1 MTLSVVIPTRDRASI
16 LARSLKAL
24 RPQAPDEVVVVDDGS
39 KDDTPEVLAA
49 SSWVRS
55 VRLGGNGRSA
65 AKNAGVEA
73 ATGDVVLFMDDDVIA
88 TEGLVARHARHH
100 AEHPEEQEA
109 LLGHV
114 TWAPELNITRHMR
127 WLERGGPLFAYDEI
141 EDPQNVPFRMLYTA
155 NVSLKRSFLEP
166 FDTELP
172 IYEDT
177 ELAYRLSKRG
187 LRLRYDP
194 GALGHHLREETPERT
209 ERRMEEV
216 GRAAA
221 ALHAKWPELYEPPP
235 KMRAVGN
242 VKAATARALSRLG
255 YHGLDD
261 RIDDWRAAR
270 AYARGYALG
279 SDSRAAGGR
288 SSGQF

>member
-1 MTLSVVIPTRDRASI
+1 VLSVVIPSRDRADV
-16 LARSLKAL
+16 LERSLAAL
-24 RPQAPDEVVVVDDGS
+24 ERERPDEVVVVDDGS
-39 KDDTPEVLAA
+39 LDGTPDLLAA
-49 SSWVRS
+49 NDWVRS
-55 VRLGGNGRSA
+55 VRLSGEGRSA
-65 AKNAGVEA
+65 AKNAGVGA

-88 TEGLVARHARHH
+88 TPGLVARHAAFH
-100 AEHPEEQEA
+100 AEHPEQPEA

-114 TWAPELNITRHMR
+114 TWAPELEITRHMR

-141 EDPQNVPFRMLYTA
+141 ADADNVPFGMLYTA

-194 GALGHHLREETPERT
+194 DALGHHFRVETPERT
-209 ERRMEEV
+209 EKRMEEV
-216 GRAAA
+216 GHAAA
-221 ALHAKWPELYEPPP
+221 LLHAKWPELREPPP
-235 KMRAVGN
+235 RMRAVGN
-242 VKAATARALSRLG
+242 LKAAGAMALSRVG

-261 RIDDWRAAR
+261 RLDDWRAAR
-270 AYARGYALG
+270 AFARGYG
-279 SDSRAAGGR
+279 AG
-288 SSGQF
+288 

>member
-1 MTLSVVIPTRDRASI
+1 MTLSVVIPTRDRAPV
-16 LARSLKAL
+16 LARALDAL
-24 RPQAPDEVVVVDDGS
+24 RQQGADEVVVVDDGS

-49 SSWVRS
+49 NDWVRS
-55 VRLGGNGRSA
+55 VRLDGNGRSA

-73 ATGDVVLFMDDDVIA
+73 AAGDVVLFMDDDVIA
-88 TEGLVARHARHH
+88 TEGLVARHASHH
-100 AEHPEEQEA
+100 AEHPGEHEA

-114 TWAPELNITRHMR
+114 TWAPELDITRHMR

-141 EDPQNVPFRMLYTA
+141 DDPQSVPFRMLYTA

-194 GALGHHLREETPERT
+194 RALGHHLREETPERT
-209 ERRMEEV
+209 EKRMEEV

-235 KMRAVGN
+235 RMRAIGN
-242 VKAATARALSRLG
+242 VKAATARALSRVG

-270 AYARGYALG
+270 AFARGY
-279 SDSRAAGGR
+279 GR
-288 SSGQF
+288 RLY

>member
-1 MTLSVVIPTRDRASI
+1 VLSVVIPTRDRADVLERC
-16 LARSLKAL
+16 LAAL
-24 RPQAPDEVVVVDDGS
+24 QREQPDEVVVVDDGS
-39 KDDTPEVLAA
+39 ADHTPDVLARNP
-49 SSWVRS
+49 WVRAR
-55 VRLGGNGRSA
+55 RLTGEGRSA

-88 TEGLVARHARHH
+88 TPGLVQRHQQHH
-100 AEHPEEQEA
+100 AGHLEENEA

-114 TWAPELNITRHMR
+114 TWAPELEITRHMR

-141 EDPQNVPFRMLYTA
+141 EDPDNVPFRMLYTA

-177 ELAYRLSKRG
+177 ELGYRLSKRG
-187 LRLRYDP
+187 LRLRYDRQ
-194 GALGHHLREETPERT
+194 AVGHHLRVETPERT
-209 ERRMEEV
+209 EARMEEV

-221 ALHAKWPELYEPPP
+221 LLHAKWPELYEPPP
-235 KMRAVGN
+235 QMRAIGRI
-242 VKAATARALSRLG
+242 KAAAATVISRAG
-255 YHGLDD
+255 FHGLDD

-270 AYARGYALG
+270 AYVRGYT
-279 SDSRAAGGR
+279 SRVTVDKCSTG
-288 SSGQF
+288 

>member
-1 MTLSVVIPTRDRASI
+1 MTLSVVVPTRDRASV
-16 LARSLKAL
+16 LERSLTAL
-24 RPQAPDEVVVVDDGS
+24 ERERPDEVVVVDDGS
-39 KDDTPEVLAA
+39 LDGTPEVLARNA
-49 SSWVRS
+49 WVRS
-55 VRLGGNGRSA
+55 VRLDGNGRSA

-88 TEGLVARHARHH
+88 TQGLVARHTRHH
-100 AEHPEEQEA
+100 AEHPEEHEA

-114 TWAPELNITRHMR
+114 TWAPELEITRHMR

-141 EDPQNVPFRMLYTA
+141 TDPENVPFRMLYTA

-194 GALGHHLREETPERT
+194 EALGHHLREETAERT
-209 ERRMEEV
+209 EARMEEV
-216 GRAAA
+216 GCAAA
-221 ALHAKWPELYEPPP
+221 LLHAKWPELYERSPR
-235 KMRAVGN
+235 MRAIGRLKAVGA
-242 VKAATARALSRLG
+242 VALSRIG
-255 YHGLDD
+255 YHGFDD
-261 RIDDWRAAR
+261 RLDDWRAAR
-270 AYARGYALG
+270 AYARGY
-279 SDSRAAGGR
+279 R
-288 SSGQF
+288 SGVNVDRG

>member
-1 MTLSVVIPTRDRASI
+1 MTLSVVIPTRDRAPV
-16 LARSLKAL
+16 LTRALDAL
-24 RPQAPDEVVVVDDGS
+24 RQQGADEVVVVDDGS

-49 SSWVRS
+49 NDWVRS
-55 VRLGGNGRSA
+55 VRLDGNGRSA

-73 ATGDVVLFMDDDVIA
+73 AAGDVVLFMDDDVIA
-88 TEGLVARHARHH
+88 TEGLVARHASHH
-100 AEHPEEQEA
+100 AEHPGEHEA

-114 TWAPELNITRHMR
+114 TWAPELDITRHMR

-141 EDPQNVPFRMLYTA
+141 DDPQNVPFRMLYTA

-194 GALGHHLREETPERT
+194 RALGHHLREETPERT

-235 KMRAVGN
+235 RMRAIGN
-242 VKAATARALSRLG
+242 VKAATARALSRVG

-270 AYARGYALG
+270 AFARGY
-279 SDSRAAGGR
+279 GR
-288 SSGQF
+288 RLY